1 MLYRIK
7 QIIENEKISVKKF
20 EEILGVYSGAIAKAI
35 RNDTSFSCLL
45 LPKIIEKFPQY
56 SCEWL
61 LTGKGPMLKS
71 EVSSEDIAP
80 KQDET
85 ELTEQ
90 LRLNQKVMLKQIELL
105 ESENERLK
113 KELSEQESKRVKFGS
128 SDCSS
133 LVG

>member
-1 MLYRIK
+1 M
-7 QIIENEKISVKKF
+7 ISVSPGTISRVLRENK
-20 EEILGVYSGAIAKAI
+20 
-35 RNDTSFSCLL
+35 TFSVTVMMN
-45 LPKIIEKFPQY
+45 IVEKFPQY

-80 KQDET
+80 RQDET